1 MCSWANYPQ
10 PERPNASQG
19 DVNQFVSDS
28 ELINQV
34 LAGSADLFPI
44 LIGRHQQMV
53 RALLRMKL
61 RDESKVDDV
70 FQTAV
75 LKCFAN
81 LGQFRFASG
90 FGAWFANIALNE
102 MRQGFRRDE
111 VRERYHLA
119 WSFEAAR
126 QEPAEPIETVL
137 VEQQH
142 VAVVRQIVQALPL
155 RYRDAMVLRYIQG
168 LSFKEVSQH
177 LNLSGPAVK
186 SRLFRGL
193 RITAK
198 RVRETLNRN
207 S

>member
-10 PERPNASQG
+10 PGRASSSQA
-19 DVNQFVSDS
+19 DIHQFVSDS
-28 ELINQV
+28 ELIGQV
-34 LAGSADLFPI
+34 LAGSVDRFPI

-53 RALLRMKL
+53 RGMLRLKL
-61 RDESKVDDV
+61 RDESKIDDV

-81 LGQFRFASG
+81 LNQFRFESG
-90 FGAWFANIALNE
+90 FGSWFANVALNE
-102 MRQGFRRDE
+102 ARQDFRRNE
-111 VRERYHLA
+111 ARQRHHLA
-119 WSFEAAR
+119 WSFEAMR
-126 QEPAEPIETVL
+126 QEPAEPIETTL
-137 VEQQH
+137 VDRQH
-142 VAVVRQIVQALPL
+142 ITMVRQIMQALPPH
-155 RYRDAMVLRYIQG
+155 YRDAMVLRYIQG

-193 RITAK
+193 KMTAK
-198 RVRETLNRN
+198 RVRESLHLN